1 MDCSRPLSCQ
11 WAGPWTVGGA
21 QLAALLVPH
30 ASRQTGFVEACAPPA
45 LAAGRPSLPGSACR
59 PLTRPSSPRR
69 GRWSRVAP
77 LAAMGTQVS
86 APELLSGN
94 CKQVVGPELLSRSV
108 VSVLVCCPGLWSQS
122 LMSSVPACLKALR
135 TPFPCRLTRR
145 PHRCQG
151 QRAQLWQASIW
162 PLMFATLHCAGRPA
176 SLLISMLAWAQ
187 GLSCGG

>member
-1 MDCSRPLSCQ
+1 MDCSRPPAVSGRDL
-11 WAGPWTVGGA
+11 GLGGGA
-21 QLAALLVPH
+21 QLAALLAPH
-30 ASRQTGFVEACAPPA
+30 ASRQACFVEACAPPA

-59 PLTRPSSPRR
+59 PLKRPSSPRR
-69 GRWSRVAP
+69 GRWSRGAP

-86 APELLSGN
+86 AQELLSGN
-94 CKQVVGPELLSRSV
+94 CKQVVDPELLSRSV

-122 LMSSVPACLKALR
+122 LRSSVPACLKAKR
-135 TPFPCRLTRR
+135 TPSPCRLTRR

-151 QRAQLWQASIW
+151 QRAQLWQASSW
-162 PLMFATLHCAGRPA
+162 PLMLATLHCAGRPA